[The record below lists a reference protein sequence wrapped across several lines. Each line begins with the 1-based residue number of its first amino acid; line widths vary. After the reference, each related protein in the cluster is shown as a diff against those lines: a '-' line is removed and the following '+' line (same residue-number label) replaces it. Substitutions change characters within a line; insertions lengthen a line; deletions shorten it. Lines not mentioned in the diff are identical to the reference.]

1 MKRIA
6 ADMQQAMDNAY
17 RGITPQ
23 SDSGLPD
30 FLTPEMVVELMRAM
44 YESTA
49 KVTQKKMKELHRQ
62 GVAINPYDPKFI
74 AATQSMEAEVEEAK
88 ELVFERFGLTALD
101 DPPALVLNQAVQRYS
116 RNMRFATSMAAVENE
131 YKSKMQSMMM
141 GKAAAGGDSD
151 EDEAD
156 EKLMEYV
163 ETSMMGPEE
172 RIIEDRLREAGKVQV
187 VEDAETA

>member
-6 ADMQQAMDNAY
+6 SDMQQAMDNAY
-17 RGITPQ
+17 KGISPQ
-23 SDSGLPD
+23 SDSALPD
-30 FLTPEMVVELMRAM
+30 FLTPDLVVEMMRAM

-49 KVTQKKMKELHRQ
+49 RVTQKKLKELHRQ

-74 AATQSMEAEVEEAK
+74 SATQSMEAEVEEAK
-88 ELVFERFGLTALD
+88 EGVFERFGLTSLD
-101 DPPALVLNQAVQRYS
+101 DPPALVLNLAVQRYS
-116 RNMRFATSMAAVENE
+116 RNMRFATSMAAVESE

-141 GKAAAGGDSD
+141 GRASVGDSD

-156 EKLMEYV
+156 ERLMDYV

-172 RIIEDRLREAGKVQV
+172 HIIEERLRAAGKVQ
-187 VEDAETA
+187 EIET

>member
-1 MKRIA
+1 
-6 ADMQQAMDNAY
+6 MQQAMDNAY
-17 RGITPQ
+17 KGITPQ
-23 SDSGLPD
+23 ADSGLPD
-30 FLTPEMVVELMRAM
+30 FLTPDMVVELMRAM

-49 KVTQKKMKELHRQ
+49 KVTQKKMRELHRQ

-88 ELVFERFGLTALD
+88 EVVFERFGMTTLD

-131 YKSKMQSMMM
+131 YKAKMQSMMM
-141 GKAAAGGDSD
+141 GRMAAGDSD

-172 RIIEDRLREAGKVQV
+172 RIIEDRMKEAGKVQV
-187 VEDAETA
+187 VEDAQTE